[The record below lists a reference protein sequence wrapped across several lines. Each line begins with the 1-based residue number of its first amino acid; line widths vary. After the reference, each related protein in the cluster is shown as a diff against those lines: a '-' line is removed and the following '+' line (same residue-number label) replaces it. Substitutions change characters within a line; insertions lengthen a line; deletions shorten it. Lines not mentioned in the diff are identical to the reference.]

1 MTFKIIPFEPTH
13 IQQLDVQDAQ
23 RLTDDDQARALAAP
37 FGLAWTGAVDGVP
50 VACAGLVEVWPG
62 RAYAWALL
70 ARNAGPWMVAITR
83 GVRRALKAA
92 PFDRIEMAVDSGFLA
107 GQRWA
112 LMLGF
117 ELETPLPARRYL
129 PGWRDA
135 YLYAMVT

>member
-1 MTFKIIPFEPTH
+1 MTFKIIPFEPAH

-37 FGLAWTGAVDGVP
+37 FGLAWTGAVDGGP

-70 ARNAGPWMVAITR
+70 ARNAGPWMAAITR

-129 PGWRDA
+129 PGGRDA